1 MGAAG
6 KKLHRHGARSK
17 ARSPAASVS
26 DGGYGAPP
34 HPVRIRAGQRFWPR
48 SGKRRRPI
56 VVCAVSEDGV
66 VRARRLDGAGER
78 VRVTATRLVARR
90 PDGQGRY
97 YQFIAWSPRRYQ
109 TWAVVVRV
117 DSSETILVLPEWH
130 PARPVRLPNRLMPE
144 NARRTQEWLSLRAD
158 LSVSAAGQLNPAA
171 LSTCA
176 EPGLELC
183 GRPAW
188 RPVS

>member
-6 KKLHRHGARSK
+6 KKLHGHGARTK

-34 HPVRIRAGQRFWPR
+34 HPVRIRAGQRYWPR
-48 SGKRRRPI
+48 FGTRRRPI
-56 VVCAVSEDGV
+56 VVCGVDADGV

-78 VRVTATRLVARR
+78 VRVTAKRLVARR

-97 YQFIAWSPRRYQ
+97 YQFIAWAPRRYQ
-109 TWAVVVRV
+109 TWAVVVRA

-130 PARPVRLPNRLMPE
+130 PARPVRLPSRLLPE
-144 NARRTQEWLSLRAD
+144 GARPMQHWLSLRVD

-171 LSTCA
+171 LIVCA
-176 EPGLELC
+176 DPGIELC

-188 RPVS
+188 RAVS